1 MKDNAKII
9 VYRIQQNGLEVLLV
23 PSEQAELASENGWSF
38 PQAQEGSSKVAVIV
52 DEDKIIELDPVEL
65 PDGLLEQA
73 YAVEADWH
81 DIPSLKSI
89 LRHDLRYVKSTVKQ
103 MVPNMMQQ
111 GTFFA
116 VKEAFKRVLP
126 HQYDLLKELKEIIS
140 DRNSTR
146 YM

>member
-1 MKDNAKII
+1 MSEQTNLV
-9 VYRIQQNGLEVLLV
+9 VYRLRRQGLEVLLV
-23 PSEQAELASENGWSF
+23 PDETAAEQGWSL
-38 PQAQEGSSKVAVIV
+38 PQAGDS
-52 DEDKIIELDPVEL
+52 DKIRIIVEEDEVIELDPVEL

-89 LRHDLRYVKSTVKQ
+89 LKHDLKFVKSTVKQ

-126 HQYDLLKELKEIIS
+126 HQYRQLRELKDIIR
-140 DRNSTR
+140 DRNSTGSI
-146 YM
+146 

>member
-1 MKDNAKII
+1 MSEQTNIV
-9 VYRIQQNGLEVLLV
+9 VYRVQQQGLEVLLV
-23 PSEQAELASENGWSF
+23 PQTDEAWTL
-38 PQAQEGSSKVAVIV
+38 PQAGDKEKIRIIV
-52 DEDKIIELDPVEL
+52 DEDRVIELDPVEL

-89 LRHDLRYVKSTVKQ
+89 LKHDLKFVKSTVKQ

-126 HQYDLLKELKEIIS
+126 HQYQQLKELKDIIR
-140 DRNSTR
+140 DRNSTT

>member
-1 MKDNAKII
+1 MSEQTNLV
-9 VYRIQQNGLEVLLV
+9 VYRVQQQGLEVLLV
-23 PSEQAELASENGWSF
+23 PQTDEAWAL
-38 PQAQEGSSKVAVIV
+38 PQAGESDKIRIIV
-52 DEDKIIELDPVEL
+52 DEERVIELDPVEL

-89 LRHDLRYVKSTVKQ
+89 LKHDLKFVKSTVKQ

-126 HQYDLLKELKEIIS
+126 HQYQQLKELKDIIR
-140 DRNSTR
+140 DRNSTT

>member
-1 MKDNAKII
+1 MSEPTNLV
-9 VYRIQQNGLEVLLV
+9 VYRVQQQGLEVLLV
-23 PSEQAELASENGWSF
+23 PETDGDTWAL
-38 PQAQEGSSKVAVIV
+38 PQTEDGTKIRIIV
-52 DEDKIIELDPVEL
+52 DEDRVIELDPVEL

-89 LRHDLRYVKSTVKQ
+89 LKHDLKFVKSTVKQ

-126 HQYDLLKELKEIIS
+126 HQYRQLKELKDIIR
-140 DRNSTR
+140 DRNSTT
-146 YM
+146 YL